1 LRRFFPVSTPAPADM
16 TTGGSSV
23 GLFMSCAPVSVGRT
37 VRRCMDPSRRS
48 ITASTAGADAGV
60 GRRSSTRWQGHQ
72 ETDDSVFTPMFE
84 RRISSVMDT
93 LLYPPQ
99 CQRRARMIMIGIGTP
114 NNHRRIPR
122 PMTSSYMR
130 QFAFSSELACI
141 PNLGRKMN

>member
-1 LRRFFPVSTPAPADM
+1 MYGPFTTVYNRFNRWS
-16 TTGGSSV
+16 
-23 GLFMSCAPVSVGRT
+23 GR
-37 VRRCMDPSRRS
+37 
-48 ITASTAGADAGV
+48 
-60 GRRSSTRWQGHQ
+60 GRRQEIFDTLAGTP

-99 CQRRARMIMIGIGTP
+99 CQRRARMIMIEIGTP